1 MTVSADAGSGDMIV
15 VEFLKDPGCV
25 GEDLLF
31 LFQVREGID
40 AAVGHAQELV
50 PSGLIKHQVRE
61 QRAGADPPLRRDD
74 LAH

>member
-1 MTVSADAGSGDMIV
+1 MIV
-15 VEFLKDPGCV
+15 VKFLKDPGRV

-61 QRAGADPPLRRDD
+61 RCV
-74 LAH
+74 